1 MFHLITPD
9 DSKPFSI
16 GREESNDL
24 RFADLFVSRKHALIT
39 KNGKDWFI
47 TSLTK
52 NSVTKLNDEDV
63 ETAKLSDG
71 DIIVI
76 GVRRLRVNLNE
87 DRLSLLIL
95 DLNEELSS
103 HKLTNEWQEIPSV
116 KSASVKAKFQNSK
129 NNVTDDGIAEIS
141 CGKIYPLKNGETAR
155 INEYEITFRE
165 KELLVTKVPTG
176 FDVSVSNLDVF
187 AGKKRLLHDIN
198 FELKAGDILAII
210 GRSGQ
215 GKSSLLRLLEGIH
228 RKGENSEVLISGIDY
243 RQKKIREKIAI
254 LEQDATLRKDLTV
267 KETILHGGRISLDK
281 KAFDETAAERFEK
294 FVELFGLSER
304 IDSRVQ
310 TLSGGELRRT
320 ALAME
325 LMGNPGL
332 IILDEPLSG
341 LDPYNS
347 RILCTLLKQLAFLG
361 HTIILTTHSYEALK
375 IANKV
380 LVIHKGAQGFFG
392 HPKDAYRYFKTSDP
406 DAILSGLDDDTAYRW
421 KNTQESSTTN
431 LRKKYRHVIFPRIH
445 RKGSFF
451 YGMGL
456 TLKQW
461 FRDKGKLA
469 ALILQPVVIGFLFSQ
484 IFGEQSSLWTVAF
497 ALILCANWFALSLS
511 IREFV
516 QEKSIFKDEFRKGER
531 ILSILIGKIAI
542 PTIVSFLQTLI
553 VFEFVAFRI
562 SVHPGILPLSMA
574 FLCVVLPAVGVGLLV
589 SALSRNAGQANAYLP
604 LLIIPQV
611 ALAGALVPLD
621 QMQSV
626 GKALSYVI
634 WSRYN
639 QETLLNLFLERP
651 DDVMNKPSAIALA
664 LGFYIITAIVLHW
677 SKKAK

>member
-9 DSKPFSI
+9 DTKPFNI

-24 RFADLFVSRKHALIT
+24 RFADLFVSRKHAVVT
-39 KNGKDWFI
+39 KTGGDWFI
-47 TSLTK
+47 KSLTQ
-52 NSVTKLNDEDV
+52 NSVTKLNDQDV
-63 ETAKLSDG
+63 EKAKLSDG

-76 GVRRLRVNLNE
+76 GVRRLRVNLN
-87 DRLSLLIL
+87 DGKLSLLIL
-95 DLNEELSS
+95 DLNEEIST
-103 HKLTNEWQEIPSV
+103 HKLTNEWQEISSV

-165 KELLVTKVPTG
+165 KKLLVTKVPTG

-304 IDSRVQ
+304 VDSRVQ

-380 LVIHKGAQGFFG
+380 LVIHKGAQGFYG
-392 HPKDAYRYFKTSDP
+392 QPKDAYRYFKTSDP
-406 DAILSGLDDDTAYRW
+406 EAILSGLDDDTAYRW
-421 KNTQESSTTN
+421 KNSQESSTTN
-431 LRKKYRHVIFPRIH
+431 LRKIYRHVVFPKIH
-445 RKGSFF
+445 RKGYFF

-469 ALILQPVVIGFLFSQ
+469 ALILQPIIIGFLFSQ
-484 IFGEQSSLWTVAF
+484 IFSGQSSLWTVAF

-516 QEKSIFKDEFRKGER
+516 QEKSIFKDEFRKGEK
-531 ILSILIGKIAI
+531 ILSTLIGKITI
-542 PTIVSFLQTLI
+542 PTIASFFQTFI

-626 GKALSYVI
+626 GKALSYII